1 MMVGMTTRATLPLA
15 HIVECAALFNFWP
28 ASTEGQDV
36 VENNLAQAVEALF
49 DQLAAQKIDYLLVG
63 GLALLRYVN
72 GRNTEDVDLIVAA
85 PDLERLEGLII
96 EDQERDPV
104 RARFRGLRVDFLLTK
119 NPVFDY
125 VRQRHVDRFTFR
137 GRTIPCSTV
146 EGLVLLKLYA
156 LPFLYRQCLF
166 DKVAIY
172 ETDVMMLLQART
184 VAMDSIFEVLQ
195 THLSS
200 GGVEKLCEIHREI
213 VEKIETRRRCFID
226 RPE

>member
-1 MMVGMTTRATLPLA
+1 VGSVIARATLPLA
-15 HIVECAALFNFWP
+15 HIVECAALFDFGK
-28 ASTEGQDV
+28 EDIV
-36 VENNLAQAVEALF
+36 KDDLARAIVALF

-63 GLALLRYVN
+63 GLALLRYIN

-85 PDLERLEGLII
+85 SDLERLDGLII
-96 EDQERDPV
+96 EDQERDSV
-104 RARFRGLRVDFLLTK
+104 RARFRGLRVDFLLTR

-125 VRQRHVDRFTFR
+125 VRQHHVDRFTFR

-172 ETDVMMLLQART
+172 ETDMMMLLQAHG

-200 GGVEKLCEIHREI
+200 GDVETLRGIHREI
-213 VEKIETRRRCFID
+213 VEKIETRRRRFID